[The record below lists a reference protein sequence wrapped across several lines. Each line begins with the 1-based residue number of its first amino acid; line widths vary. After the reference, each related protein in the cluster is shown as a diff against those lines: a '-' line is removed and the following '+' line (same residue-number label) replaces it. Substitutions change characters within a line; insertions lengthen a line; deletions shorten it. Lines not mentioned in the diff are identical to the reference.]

1 MVPDLCGL
9 KHFFF
14 TFTHKNLHIL
24 GGIPNMQRLKSV
36 QEVSGHKNMDIWK
49 AVLYIPGLKIYFYFC
64 KPLPSYF
71 PPLLNI
77 FVVVKCVLVLS
88 SNIGKNMENSSP
100 YF

>member
-1 MVPDLCGL
+1 
-9 KHFFF
+9 
-14 TFTHKNLHIL
+14 
-24 GGIPNMQRLKSV
+24 MQRLKSV

-77 FVVVKCVLVLS
+77 FVVVLS

>member
-1 MVPDLCGL
+1 MDGARSLWSKTFFL
-9 KHFFF
+9 NFHTQKLAHFRWD
-14 TFTHKNLHIL
+14 
-24 GGIPNMQRLKSV
+24 PAMQRLKSV

-77 FVVVKCVLVLS
+77 FVVVKCVLVFVRMNLIIR
-88 SNIGKNMENSSP
+88 N
-100 YF
+100 F